1 MRLTTT
7 ALFLLAAAT
16 GGCSSGTGPICTA
29 DYRPGLT
36 IEVRD
41 AKTNVP
47 IAAASTIVIRDG
59 SYVETL
65 GITVEGGGN
74 SLSKSGAYER
84 AGTYSVEVSRAGYAS
99 LTLSGIVVTRDECH
113 VIGRVV
119 AAALTPL
126 P

>member
-7 ALFLLAAAT
+7 GLFLLAAAT
-16 GGCSSGTGPICTA
+16 GGCSSFTPIACTT

-41 AKTNVP
+41 ARTNAP

-59 SYVETL
+59 DYVETL
-65 GITVEGGGN
+65 SNPVGGGGTD
-74 SLSKSGAYER
+74 LSKSGAYER
-84 AGTYSVEVSRAGYAS
+84 AGTYSVQVSRAGYAS
-99 LTLSGIVVTRDECH
+99 QTFSGIVVTRDECH
-113 VIGRVV
+113 VIGRVI
-119 AAALTPL
+119 AAALAPL

>member
-1 MRLTTT
+1 MRLTTIV
-7 ALFLLAAAT
+7 LCLLAAVT
-16 GGCSSGTGPICTA
+16 SGCSSFTPIACTT

-41 AKTNVP
+41 AKTNAP
-47 IAAASTIVIRDG
+47 IATAALIIIRDG
-59 SYVETL
+59 DYTETL
-65 GITVEGGGN
+65 GIPVEGGPI

-84 AGTYSVEVSRAGYAS
+84 AGTYSVQVSQGGYAS
-99 LTLSGIVVTRDECH
+99 QTFSGIVVTRDQCH
-113 VIGRVV
+113 VIGRVI